1 MGVEEGDDE
10 GGKGDGDGNVNAGI
24 SETKMSKIQAGVQRV
39 MRWEV
44 ALRIDRNPQFAE

>member
-1 MGVEEGDDE
+1 MTMSASLDHWRTFEFVVVGGGGDVVDRDVLLYL
-10 GGKGDGDGNVNAGI
+10 GLV
-24 SETKMSKIQAGVQRV
+24 V

>member
-1 MGVEEGDDE
+1 MGVEEGNDE
-10 GGKGDGDGNVNAGI
+10 GGKGDGDGDVDAGI
-24 SETKMSKIQAGVQRV
+24 RETKMSIIQAGAQRV